1 VSRFFRKAPVV
12 AKSELGEFDP
22 LRILS
27 SLLVAPIPRHAFPRL
42 RTMAYRIGG
51 LRIGRSTLILGGLD
65 LAGPRGSARKLK
77 IGARC
82 YFTTPLYLD
91 LNAEIIIGDQV
102 TIGRHVQL
110 VTAGHEIGPSHYR
123 CGRSQPEPIHIGD
136 GAWIGAGAI
145 ILPGVKLGAGC
156 VVAAGAVVSNDV
168 APNTLVGGVPAR
180 PIRNL
185 ATE

>member
-1 VSRFFRKAPVV
+1 MGRLLHKASVV
-12 AKSELGEFDP
+12 AKNELGEFDAG
-22 LRILS
+22 RILL
-27 SLLVAPIPRHAFPRL
+27 SLLVAPIPGHAVPRL

-51 LRIGRSTLILGGLD
+51 LRIGGSTLILGRLD
-65 LAGPRGSARKLK
+65 LGGPRGSARQLK

-91 LNAEIIIGDQV
+91 LNAEIVIGDQV

-110 VTAGHEIGPSHYR
+110 ITAGHEIGPSDYR
-123 CGRSQPEPIHIGD
+123 CGQNRPEPIHIGD
-136 GAWIGAGAI
+136 GSWIGAGAI

-185 ATE
+185 TTE